1 MKPRI
6 ERIQRKISELG
17 IDTLILAKPSN
28 TMYASGFRAL
38 DYTRWVI
45 TVVPAEKEPVLIV
58 PKLDEATAKDGGWI
72 RDVRAYVEVPSN
84 TARGIKSI
92 LKDERGFA
100 FFTGSYDIWPEEDPF
115 DLLLD
120 AIREKNLEKSV
131 IGVEENYLPIKYY
144 DFLRKK
150 LSNASFRDGGEVIAQ
165 MRMIKSEEEI
175 ELMRKAAHITVV
187 ALKAALETAGA
198 GMSEFALD
206 SAGDEA
212 IRKEVAEKIAGHTVQ
227 LLVGLTLSGPKTY
240 NPHQY
245 SSSRILQKS
254 DLAVH
259 IRQDIVDGYAAECER
274 TFFIG
279 QPDKSMAKAFNA
291 SADAQQAA
299 IEIMKPGVVA
309 EEADKAAR
317 EVRKKAGYGPE
328 TWGGHRTGHGMG
340 LEYHEPPYL
349 RDLDKTLL
357 KPGMTF
363 AVEPGIYIP
372 GLGGFRHSDTVLITE
387 GGCEILTEYPRDLK
401 SLVIER

>member
-6 ERIQRKISELG
+6 ERIQRKMSELG
-17 IDTLILAKPSN
+17 IETLILAKPSN

-45 TVVPAEKEPVLIV
+45 TVVPAEKEPLLIV
-58 PKLDEATAKDGGWI
+58 PKLDEAAAKDGGWI
-72 RDVRAYVEVPSN
+72 REVRAYVEVPGN
-84 TARGIKSI
+84 TARGIKGI
-92 LKDERGFA
+92 LKDERGA
-100 FFTGSYDIWPEEDPF
+100 FFTGSYDIWPKEDPF
-115 DLLLD
+115 DLLVD
-120 AIREKNLEKSV
+120 AIREKNLDKSV
-131 IGVEENYLPIKYY
+131 IGIEKDYLPIKYY
-144 DFLRKK
+144 DFLRKQ
-150 LSNASFRDGGEVIAQ
+150 LSDASFRDGGEVIAQ
-165 MRMIKSEEEI
+165 MRMIKSEEEV
-175 ELMRKAAHITVV
+175 ELMRKAARLTVV

-198 GMSEFALD
+198 GVSEFALD
-206 SAGDEA
+206 GAGDEA
-212 IRKEVAEKIAGHTVQ
+212 IRKEVAEKIAGHTVE

-240 NPHQY
+240 KPHQC
-245 SSSRILQKS
+245 SSSRILQKG

-279 QPDKSMAKAFNA
+279 QPDKSMARAFNA

-299 IEIMKPGVVA
+299 IEIMKPGVTA

-317 EVRKKAGYGPE
+317 EVRKKVGYGPE

-340 LEYHEPPYL
+340 LEYHESPYL
-349 RDLDKTLL
+349 RDLDKTILR
-357 KPGMTF
+357 PGMTF
-363 AVEPGIYIP
+363 AVEPGIYIS